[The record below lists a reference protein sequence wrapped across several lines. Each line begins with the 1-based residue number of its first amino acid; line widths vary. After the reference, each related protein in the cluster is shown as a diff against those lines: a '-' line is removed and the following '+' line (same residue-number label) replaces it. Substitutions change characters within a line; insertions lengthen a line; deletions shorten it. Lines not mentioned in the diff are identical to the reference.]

1 MGARV
6 TVGSGYRIGE
16 IADHLGLSTRTLR
29 YYEELG
35 LLTPSGY
42 SRGGSRRYEEGDF
55 QRILRIR
62 ELQAIMGFN
71 LEEIREIL
79 HADDRLAELTTE
91 YRNGVSLKRQ
101 RAILAEAKRLND
113 RTQEQVLAKIAI
125 LQAFQ
130 IELETRA
137 DRYRCIAAELGI
149 DLSSRTQHHGSRTG

>member
-1 MGARV
+1 M
-6 TVGSGYRIGE
+6 TNEPSFRIGE
-16 IADHLGLSTRTLR
+16 IAEHLGVSTRTLR

-35 LLTPSGY
+35 LLTPSSY
-42 SRGGSRRYEEGDF
+42 SKGGSRRYTEADR

-79 HADDRLAELTTE
+79 RADDRLAEISTE
-91 YRNGVSLKRQ
+91 YRNGVTPKRQ
-101 RAILAEAKRLND
+101 RAILTEATRLNA

-130 IELETRA
+130 SELETKA
-137 DRYRCIAAELGI
+137 DRYHDVATELGI
-149 DLSSRTQHHGSRTG
+149 DLRAQTRDRTSHTG